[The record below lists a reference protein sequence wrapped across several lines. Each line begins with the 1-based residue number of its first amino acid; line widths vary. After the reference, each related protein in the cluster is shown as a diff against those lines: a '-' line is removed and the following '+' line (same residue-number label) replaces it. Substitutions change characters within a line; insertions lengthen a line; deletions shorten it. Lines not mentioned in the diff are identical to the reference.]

1 MKVNRETHDAELA
14 AFWDSFEQ
22 VQAAANE
29 LWSIEG
35 GEPDQIGDRVVKMLD
50 KVESIALEW
59 EDEKEE
65 E

>member
-1 MKVNRETHDAELA
+1 MKVNREKHDAELA
-14 AFWDSFEQ
+14 AFWDSFQE

-35 GEPDQIGDRVVKMLD
+35 GEPDQIGDRVVMMLD

-59 EDEKEE
+59 EDE
-65 E
+65 